1 MSAEVNAVQS
11 AASSLSSTT
20 VATDAMNATHMAL
33 ATDLSIFTLII
44 NASVVV
50 QIVLLLLL
58 ILSLSSWAIIF
69 NKWRLYS
76 RTRSEAEAFSS
87 AFWGGKDMDTVLAG
101 IPQRYPNSALPNI
114 FQAGYREFMRS
125 RRDAVEKSGDD
136 KITAGG
142 GLEGIR
148 RALDAALSREME
160 RMARHLAFLAT
171 VGSTSPF
178 IGLFGT
184 VWGIMNAFQNIAL
197 TKNTSLAAVAP
208 GIAEALVATA
218 FGLLAAIPAVVAYNK
233 FTSDLKRMAGNMEQF
248 SSEFL
253 NIISRHIKN

>member
-1 MSAEVNAVQS
+1 MSS
-11 AASSLSSTT
+11 
-20 VATDAMNATHMAL
+20 
-33 ATDLSIFTLII
+33 DLSILTLIMH
-44 NASVVV
+44 ASIIV
-50 QIVLLLLL
+50 QVVLLLLL
-58 ILSLSSWAIIF
+58 SLSLTSWAIIF

-76 RTRSEAEAFSS
+76 KTRREAEAFSA

-114 FQAGYREFMRS
+114 FQAGYREFMRHKRDTSETAS
-125 RRDAVEKSGDD
+125 RG

-148 RALDAALSREME
+148 RSLDAALSRELE

-218 FGLLAAIPAVVAYNK
+218 FGLVAAIPAVVAYNK
-233 FTSDLKRMAGNMEQF
+233 FTSDLKRMASNMEQF

-253 NIISRHIKN
+253 NILSRHIKG

>member
-20 VATDAMNATHMAL
+20 VASDAMSVAHSPL
-33 ATDLSIFTLII
+33 ASDLSIISLIM

-50 QIVLLLLL
+50 QLVLLLLL
-58 ILSLSSWAIIF
+58 MLSLSSWAIIF

-76 RTRSEAEAFSS
+76 KTRNEAEAFSA

-125 RRDAVEKSGDD
+125 RRDAVEKPGD

-253 NIISRHIKN
+253 NIISRHIKH

>member
-1 MSAEVNAVQS
+1 MSG
-11 AASSLSSTT
+11 
-20 VATDAMNATHMAL
+20 
-33 ATDLSIFTLII
+33 DLSIVHLILG
-44 NASVVV
+44 ASPIV
-50 QIVLLLLL
+50 QAVLALLLLL
-58 ILSLSSWAIIF
+58 SVVSWAIIF
-69 NKWRLYS
+69 NKWRLYGK
-76 RTRSEAEAFSS
+76 TRREAAAFSA

-101 IPQRYPNSALPNI
+101 IPQRYPNSPLPNI
-114 FQAGYREFMRS
+114 FQAGYREFMRHK
-125 RRDAVEKSGDD
+125 RDASESKSG

-142 GLEGIR
+142 GMDGIR
-148 RALDAALSREME
+148 RALDAALSRELE
-160 RMARHLAFLAT
+160 RLARHLAFLAT

-218 FGLLAAIPAVVAYNK
+218 FGLVAAIPAVVAYNK
-233 FTSDLKRMAGNMEQF
+233 FTADLKRMAANMEQF

-253 NIISRHIKN
+253 NIISRHIKA